1 MSHDPF
7 AQIDQTLLDMIEHSS
22 TGVVPHTP
30 AYQDGLRRLRATHQV
45 YLSADHAGGFV
56 TARSLATRAAFY
68 PENLEQVMKGEA
80 DEAALEQDA
89 AVFDRYVA
97 SLPEARRAA
106 AETARALVVAKKAHH
121 RARHGAEAVRDP
133 LHSLFLVP
141 GTGPHPGLAG
151 DYLHCWVHETP
162 TGAWAVA
169 LHDGM
174 DGEAKREV
182 ATRGEAWAAVE
193 ELVASAP
200 FDLSEL
206 AALGYQSNYGK

>member
-1 MSHDPF
+1 MSHDPL
-7 AQIDQTLLDMIEHSS
+7 AQFDQTLLDLIEHSP
-22 TGVVPHTP
+22 TGMVPHTP

-45 YLSADHAGGFV
+45 YVSADHAGGYV
-56 TARSLATRAAFY
+56 TARSLAARAAFY
-68 PENLEQVMKGEA
+68 AANLEAVLKGTAE
-80 DEAALEQDA
+80 EAALEDDA
-89 AVFDRYVA
+89 AVFARYVA

-106 AETARALVVAKKAHH
+106 AEAARALVVAKKAHH
-121 RARHGAEAVRDP
+121 RARHGEAVAREP
-133 LHSLFLVP
+133 VHSMFLVP

-151 DYLHCWVHETP
+151 DYLHGSVHETAA
-162 TGAWAVA
+162 GAWAVA

-182 ATRGEAWAAVE
+182 ATRAEAWAAVE

-206 AALGYQSNYGK
+206 AALGYRSNYGK